1 MPSPK
6 TRLLVGFI
14 AYGVI
19 VGLLSAWWW
28 GISDNVFFP
37 NIPGMLIGDLVYN
50 LSIRYMGD
58 PHSSQAHYTIPWI
71 MRIPQV
77 YVPVSVIFWG
87 VMGLAI
93 RAAFGRSRR

>member
-1 MPSPK
+1 MSSTK
-6 TRLLVGFI
+6 TRLLVGFL

-37 NIPGMLIGDLVYN
+37 NIPGMLLGDLVYN
-50 LSIRYMGD
+50 LSIKYIGD

-71 MRIPQV
+71 LRIPQV
-77 YVPVSVIFWG
+77 YVPVSVLFWG
-87 VMGLAI
+87 VMSLAI
-93 RAAFGRSRR
+93 RAAIGRTRR